1 MNSRPTIILALV
13 VSLYVLGIPA
23 QAIALGTPTAHPS
36 TKQPLLAKVSLFLHI
51 VNTNSGL
58 SVTGAS
64 VWFDDVL
71 AGNSDQ
77 SGIVSISG
85 TDPYSSHYYVVSA
98 IGYRN
103 QTGTITIGSNNNQQF
118 TIRLAPAS
126 Y

>member
-13 VSLYVLGIPA
+13 VSLFVLGIPS
-23 QAIALGTPTAHPS
+23 QAIALVTTAYPS
-36 TKQPLLAKVSLFLHI
+36 TTQPLLAKVSVFLHI

-58 SVTGAS
+58 SITGAS

-77 SGIVSISG
+77 FGLVSISG
-85 TDPYSSHYYVVSA
+85 ADPSSSHYYLVSA

-103 QTGTITIGSNNNQQF
+103 QTGTITIGSNSNEQF